1 MGSTMQLQMLSQ
13 KLKPSEPSGLSQN
26 LQSLELSVISEL
38 SGLSQILE
46 PSEPSGLSQISDP
59 LRTFGMTT

>member
-1 MGSTMQLQMLSQ
+1 MQLQMLSQ

-38 SGLSQILE
+38 SGLSQILN
-46 PSEPSGLSQISDP
+46 PQNLQGYLKSQIHSEPLG
-59 LRTFGMTT
+59 